1 MRILRSIEE
10 LSSLKGPLFLAVGT
24 FDGLHLGHQSLI
36 HRAMNEARAAGGTA
50 VVMTFDRHPA
60 SIIRPERVP
69 KLLTTNETKI
79 SLLLGMNVP
88 ALLLLD
94 FTPKLSGIMAEDFID
109 SLISASKQLSMIC
122 VGSEWSFGKGGEGNV
137 SMLQQLGEKSG
148 FSVTRIDPVEA
159 GGQVIS
165 STRIRN
171 AIAEGDFAQATLCLG
186 RPWRLTGQVVTG
198 AGLGATIGFPTANLA
213 VQGMQLP
220 PDGVYAVRIEYDGQ
234 SLSGVCNIGIRPTVD
249 SNANRSVEVH
259 LFDVSADFVGKELSL
274 EFVKFLRKE
283 QKFPGLAE
291 LQAQISRDCDEARS
305 VLA

>member
-10 LSSLKGPLFLAVGT
+10 LSSLKGPVFLAVGT

-36 HRAMNEARAAGGTA
+36 RRAMNEAREAGGTA

-60 SIIRPERVP
+60 SIVRPERVP

-79 SLLLGMNVP
+79 SLLRGMNVP

-94 FTPKLSGIMAEDFID
+94 FTPELSGILAEDFID
-109 SLISASKQLSMIC
+109 SLISASKRLSMIC
-122 VGSEWSFGKGGEGNV
+122 VGTEWSFGRGGEGNV
-137 SMLQQLGEKSG
+137 SMLQHLGEKSG

-198 AGLGATIGFPTANLA
+198 AGLGAMIGFPTANLA

-220 PDGVYAVRIEYDGQ
+220 PDGVYAVRIEYDGR

-249 SNANRSVEVH
+249 SLAKRSVEVH
-259 LFDVSADFVGKELSL
+259 LFDVSADFVGTELSL

-291 LQAQISRDCDEARS
+291 LQAQILRDCDEARS

>member
-10 LSSLKGPLFLAVGT
+10 LSSLKGPVFLAVGT

-36 HRAMNEARAAGGTA
+36 HRAMNEARAVGGTA
-50 VVMTFDRHPA
+50 VVMTFERHPA
-60 SIIRPERVP
+60 SIVRPERVP

-79 SLLLGMNVP
+79 SLLRGMNVP

-94 FTPKLSGIMAEDFID
+94 FTPELSGILAEDFID
-109 SLISASKQLSMIC
+109 SLISASKRLSMIC

-198 AGLGATIGFPTANLA
+198 AGLGAKIGFPTANLA

-249 SNANRSVEVH
+249 SNAKRSVEVH

-291 LQAQISRDCDEARS
+291 LQAQISRDCDKARS

>member
-36 HRAMNEARAAGGTA
+36 HRAMNEARAVGGTA
-50 VVMTFDRHPA
+50 VVMTFERHPA
-60 SIIRPERVP
+60 SIVRPERVP

-79 SLLLGMNVP
+79 SLLRGMNVP

-94 FTPKLSGIMAEDFID
+94 FTPELSGILAEDFID
-109 SLISASKQLSMIC
+109 SLISASKRLSMIC

-198 AGLGATIGFPTANLA
+198 AGLGAKIGFPTANLA

-249 SNANRSVEVH
+249 SNAKRSVEVH

-291 LQAQISRDCDEARS
+291 LQAQISRDCDKARS

>member
-10 LSSLKGPLFLAVGT
+10 LASLKGPIVLAVGT
-24 FDGLHLGHQSLI
+24 FDGLHRGHQSLI
-36 HRAMNEARAAGGTA
+36 HRAMNEAEATGGTA

-60 SIIRPERVP
+60 SIVRPERVP

-79 SLLLGMNVP
+79 SLLRGMNVP

-94 FTPKLSGIMAEDFID
+94 FTPELSGILARDFID
-109 SLISASKQLSMIC
+109 SLISASNPLSMIC
-122 VGSEWSFGKGGEGNV
+122 VGAEWSFGRGGEGNV
-137 SMLQQLGEKSG
+137 SMLEELGEKSG

-159 GGQVIS
+159 DGQVIS

-171 AIAEGDFAQATLCLG
+171 AIAEGDFEQATLCLG

-220 PDGVYAVRIEYDGQ
+220 PDGVYAVRIECDGR

-249 SNANRSVEVH
+249 SNAKRSVEVH
-259 LFDVSADFVGKELSL
+259 LFDVSGDFVGKELSL

-283 QKFPGLAE
+283 QKFPGLPE
-291 LQAQISRDCDEARS
+291 LQAQILRDCDGALS

>member
-10 LSSLKGPLFLAVGT
+10 LSSLKGPVFLAVGT

-36 HRAMNEARAAGGTA
+36 HRAMNKARAVGGAA

-60 SIIRPERVP
+60 SIVRPERVP

-79 SLLLGMNVP
+79 SLLRGMNVP

-94 FTPKLSGIMAEDFID
+94 FTPELSGILAEDFID
-109 SLISASKQLSMIC
+109 SLISASKRLSMIC

-171 AIAEGDFAQATLCLG
+171 AIAEGDLRRPLCA
-186 RPWRLTGQVVTG
+186 WV
-198 AGLGATIGFPTANLA
+198 
-213 VQGMQLP
+213 
-220 PDGVYAVRIEYDGQ
+220 DHGV
-234 SLSGVCNIGIRPTVD
+234 
-249 SNANRSVEVH
+249 
-259 LFDVSADFVGKELSL
+259 
-274 EFVKFLRKE
+274 
-283 QKFPGLAE
+283 
-291 LQAQISRDCDEARS
+291 
-305 VLA
+305 

>member
-10 LSSLKGPLFLAVGT
+10 LSSLKGPVFLAVGT

-36 HRAMNEARAAGGTA
+36 HRAMNEARAVGGTA
-50 VVMTFDRHPA
+50 VVMTFERHPA
-60 SIIRPERVP
+60 SIVRPERVP

-79 SLLLGMNVP
+79 SLLRGMNVP

-94 FTPKLSGIMAEDFID
+94 FTPELSGILAEDFID
-109 SLISASKQLSMIC
+109 SLISASKRLSMIC

-198 AGLGATIGFPTANLA
+198 AGLGAKIGFPTANLA

-249 SNANRSVEVH
+249 SNAKRSVEVH

-283 QKFPGLAE
+283 QKFPGLPE
-291 LQAQISRDCDEARS
+291 LQAQILRDCDEARS

>member
-10 LSSLKGPLFLAVGT
+10 LSSLKGPVFLAVGT

-36 HRAMNEARAAGGTA
+36 HRAMNEARAVGGTA
-50 VVMTFDRHPA
+50 VVMTFERHPA
-60 SIIRPERVP
+60 SIVRPERVP

-94 FTPKLSGIMAEDFID
+94 FTPKLSGILAEDFID
-109 SLISASKQLSMIC
+109 SLISASKRLSMIC

-198 AGLGATIGFPTANLA
+198 AGLGAKIGFPTANLA

-249 SNANRSVEVH
+249 SNAKRSVEVH

-291 LQAQISRDCDEARS
+291 LQAQISRDCDKARS

>member
-1 MRILRSIEE
+1 
-10 LSSLKGPLFLAVGT
+10 
-24 FDGLHLGHQSLI
+24 
-36 HRAMNEARAAGGTA
+36 MNEARAVGGTA
-50 VVMTFDRHPA
+50 VVMTFERHPA
-60 SIIRPERVP
+60 SIVRPERVP

-79 SLLLGMNVP
+79 SLLRGMNVP

-94 FTPKLSGIMAEDFID
+94 FTPELSGILAEDFID
-109 SLISASKQLSMIC
+109 SLISASKRLSMIC

-220 PDGVYAVRIEYDGQ
+220 PDGVYAVRIEYDGR

-249 SNANRSVEVH
+249 SNAKRCVEVH

-283 QKFPGLAE
+283 QKFPGLPE
-291 LQAQISRDCDEARS
+291 LQAQILRDCDEARS

>member
-60 SIIRPERVP
+60 SIVRPERVP

-94 FTPKLSGIMAEDFID
+94 FTPKLSGILAEDFID
-109 SLISASKQLSMIC
+109 SLISASKRLSMIC

-198 AGLGATIGFPTANLA
+198 AGLGAKIGFPTANLA

-249 SNANRSVEVH
+249 SNAKRSVEVH

-291 LQAQISRDCDEARS
+291 LQAQISRDCNKARS
-305 VLA
+305 ALA

>member
-10 LSSLKGPLFLAVGT
+10 LSSLKGPVFLAVGT

-36 HRAMNEARAAGGTA
+36 HRAMNEARAVGGAA

-60 SIIRPERVP
+60 SIVRPERVP

-79 SLLLGMNVP
+79 SLLRGMNVP

-94 FTPKLSGIMAEDFID
+94 FTPELSGILAEDFID
-109 SLISASKQLSMIC
+109 SLISASKRLSMIC

-249 SNANRSVEVH
+249 SHTKRCVEVH

-283 QKFPGLAE
+283 QKFPGLPE
-291 LQAQISRDCDEARS
+291 LQAQILRDCDEARS

>member
-36 HRAMNEARAAGGTA
+36 HRAMNEARAVGGTA
-50 VVMTFDRHPA
+50 VVMTFERHPA
-60 SIIRPERVP
+60 SIVRPERVP

-79 SLLLGMNVP
+79 SLLRGMNVP

-94 FTPKLSGIMAEDFID
+94 FTPELSGILAEDFID
-109 SLISASKQLSMIC
+109 SLISASKRLSMIC

-198 AGLGATIGFPTANLA
+198 AGLGAKIGFPTANLA

-249 SNANRSVEVH
+249 SNAKRSVEVH
-259 LFDVSADFVGKELSL
+259 LFDVSADFVCKELSL

-291 LQAQISRDCDEARS
+291 LQAQISRDCDKARS

>member
-10 LSSLKGPLFLAVGT
+10 LAFLKGPIVLAVGT
-24 FDGLHLGHQSLI
+24 FDGLHCGHQSLI
-36 HRAMNEARAAGGTA
+36 HRAMNEAEATGGTA

-60 SIIRPERVP
+60 SIVRPERVP
-69 KLLTTNETKI
+69 KILTTNETKI
-79 SLLLGMNVP
+79 SLLRGMNVP

-94 FTPKLSGIMAEDFID
+94 FTSELSRILARDFID
-109 SLISASKQLSMIC
+109 SLISASNPLSMIC
-122 VGSEWSFGKGGEGNV
+122 VGAEWSFGRGGEGNV
-137 SMLQQLGEKSG
+137 SMLEELGEKSG

-159 GGQVIS
+159 GNQVIS

-171 AIAEGDFAQATLCLG
+171 AIAEGDFEQATLCLG

-220 PDGVYAVRIEYDGQ
+220 PDGVYAVSIECDGR

-249 SNANRSVEVH
+249 SNAKRSVEVH
-259 LFDVSADFVGKELSL
+259 LFDVSGDFVGKELSL

-283 QKFPGLAE
+283 QKFPGLPE
-291 LQAQISRDCDEARS
+291 LQAQILRDCDEARS